1 MCETGQESAWCLCV
15 RQVSVVFVC
24 DRSVVSMVCVAGQR
38 SAWCVWQVRGQR
50 GLCVTGQGSAC
61 GVCV

>member
-1 MCETGQESAWCLCV
+1 M
-15 RQVSVVFVC
+15 VFVC

-38 SAWCVWQVRGQR
+38 SAWCVCMTGQGSACCVWQVRGQR